1 MDDACATL
9 RARSRVNGVDA
20 ITALAQLGGT
30 SRQAAWRRLVGAKEA
45 ERAIAAGE
53 VLSLPRWQVALPGLG
68 DAERAAVAAGGTVSH
83 LSAALQHGWKVKAAP
98 RCPTITVPRNRRIP
112 AGLPHCRLFWADLP
126 DPEVAHGVTTPLQTV
141 VDCARAYDRD
151 VALSVADSALRSG
164 QVTTME
170 LHAAAE
176 ASPRRGR
183 PQALWVAEHASALAA
198 NPFESVLREIA
209 LDVPGLQIRPQGWV
223 GRAGRA
229 DLVDDR
235 LLIAIEADSWE
246 HHGAPELFRR
256 DVRRY
261 TDFARL
267 GWVVVRFVWED
278 VMHQQVRVR
287 RHLAEVVEVRAGQLG
302 AA

>member
-1 MDDACATL
+1 M
-9 RARSRVNGVDA
+9 
-20 ITALAQLGGT
+20 
-30 SRQAAWRRLVGAKEA
+30 
-45 ERAIAAGE
+45 
-53 VLSLPRWQVALPGLG
+53 
-68 DAERAAVAAGGTVSH
+68 
-83 LSAALQHGWKVKAAP
+83 
-98 RCPTITVPRNRRIP
+98 
-112 AGLPHCRLFWADLP
+112 
-126 DPEVAHGVTTPLQTV
+126 
-141 VDCARAYDRD
+141 
-151 VALSVADSALRSG
+151 ADSALRSG
-164 QVTTME
+164 QVTTVG

-176 ASPRRGR
+176 ASPRKGR
-183 PQALWVAEHASALAA
+183 PQALWIAEHATALAA

-278 VMHQQVRVR
+278 VMHQQQRVR
-287 RHLAEVVEVRAGQLG
+287 RHLAEVVEVRARQLG